1 MGTTTAAQWQNV
13 ASKATSGGSENDIIK
28 TEKIKVL
35 EEKKAKIIA
44 LHKRHI
50 DLHKEAKRVLWKRG
64 YDTYYKKMDGYNDA
78 VKEWNQMAYD
88 LRFEKLVGYL
98 NTKDTQ

>member
-1 MGTTTAAQWQNV
+1 MPKTLTRAIGRPSTAPMCIWIRMGTTTAAQWQNV

-28 TEKIKVL
+28 TERIKVL

-50 DLHKEAKRVLWKRG
+50 DLHKEAKRVL
-64 YDTYYKKMDGYNDA
+64 
-78 VKEWNQMAYD
+78 
-88 LRFEKLVGYL
+88 
-98 NTKDTQ
+98 